1 VPVRC
6 PCPAAGTDE
15 SGLWRVTRKQLVGE
29 ADRGQTD
36 REQTTDKTETKG
48 VDPAAEV
55 KTYCTEDHP
64 IVLTS
69 KAVSI

>member
-1 VPVRC
+1 
-6 PCPAAGTDE
+6 
-15 SGLWRVTRKQLVGE
+15 VTRKQLVGE